1 MKYERRV
8 EWIEDKTKLSSVEVM
23 NFLSTILL
31 NKIAKVFLYLAC
43 NSQPQLTLKNLAIHL
58 YEWWNIMNWY
68 LSQFL
73 IYHLH
78 AILSLSL
85 SPSFISSRL
94 HAMSWT
100 ICRIYFSFFSLHH
113 SNDENVSHFYCC
125 TNRHLFLQY
134 MRSSA
139 TKKTSFRIDD
149 VNLLH
154 HRQSCCW
161 MLMVEME
168 CQWLNLLISEQFV
181 IFLMS
186 HFRWI
191 SSAKCAVNLPRA
203 FILAHLPA
211 KDARWER
218 LMNLIAKCTRCIVGE
233 NKNPISKLKEFAVC
247 DSSSPLWPLTV
258 MPLCSAC
265 SIVVAA
271 WHRVCVIRKFM
282 LIVTSDSS
290 SKQYCALCFINR
302 IFTTFQLLPSPSSMR
317 RISCLSFP
325 HNIVAV
331 DVIAK
336 AGRHL
341 WDKRQYGI

>member
-1 MKYERRV
+1 
-8 EWIEDKTKLSSVEVM
+8 
-23 NFLSTILL
+23 
-31 NKIAKVFLYLAC
+31 
-43 NSQPQLTLKNLAIHL
+43 
-58 YEWWNIMNWY
+58 MNWY

-85 SPSFISSRL
+85 SISLPLSSRL
-94 HAMSWT
+94 VCTLCHERFAEFIFHFFLSTTQTMKMFR
-100 ICRIYFSFFSLHH
+100 IFIAAQIDIYFC
-113 SNDENVSHFYCC
+113 NIWD
-125 TNRHLFLQY
+125 RAQQ
-134 MRSSA
+134 
-139 TKKTSFRIDD
+139 KKTSFRIDD

-233 NKNPISKLKEFAVC
+233 KNPISKLKEFAVC